1 MFTKDTSITA
11 ALPVYRA
18 IGTVM
23 AADVEAL
30 YTDAPARS
38 MIVVDADFD
47 GYMAELARGLQTVA
61 GRAGAATQRIAVI
74 VNADVLDEA
83 ELGGLTP
90 DGTTLR
96 AFSRA
101 DTAAALAW
109 VKG

>member
-18 IGTVM
+18 NGTVM
-23 AADVEAL
+23 ATDVEAL

-47 GYMAELARGLQTVA
+47 GYMAELARGLRAVVE
-61 GRAGAATQRIAVI
+61 RAGASAQRIAVI

-83 ELGGLTP
+83 ELGGLSP
-90 DGTTLR
+90 DGAALR
-96 AFSRA
+96 AFPRNDA
-101 DTAAALAW
+101 AAALAW